1 MNKCEILAASMR
13 NVVYAK
19 QAILDG
25 ANLITVTP
33 EVLKPMMF
41 SELSEVSVKGF
52 LDDWSKL
59 DVSKKENF

>member
-1 MNKCEILAASMR
+1 MR

-33 EVLKPMMF
+33 EVLKLMMF
-41 SELSEVSVKGF
+41 SELSEVSVH
-52 LDDWSKL
+52 
-59 DVSKKENF
+59 